1 MSSAFEKAPL
11 PHELLVPGAI
21 AIGDIDGDGLGDV
34 LVGVVGASSA
44 TASTFRY
51 YRSRGDGTFE
61 DRSTS
66 HVPGNLYG
74 LAPFVLAD
82 VDNDGNVDVV
92 GTTRLLRNRQ
102 GLLLD
107 GPLPATNSNRQCV
120 AAADVDGDG
129 DVDLFMGVG
138 FAGSASRQDQL
149 LLNLGGGT
157 FQPAPAGRLPI
168 DNDDTQAACFFDADN
183 DGDQDLVVGLDETS
197 PGTGGARLYTN
208 DGSGTFSN
216 ASAAFPVA
224 PQDVTS
230 LVAADFDLDGD
241 VDVVVGTA
249 PSTQVIQPPDLFLRN
264 LGGGQFAAAAN
275 VLPPILAATRHVV
288 AADLDADGDR
298 DLLLAEGGT
307 APASPR
313 VYRND
318 LQGFTDVTSSWLPT
332 GVHVGGFWAV
342 GDVDGDGVA
351 DAVFVAGGA
360 PSSPTG
366 SVQVFLGRGGTTFLP
381 LNPSRR
387 PAESW
392 LGGMLSVDGQFVDVD
407 GDGDRDWFAP
417 AAAYVPL
424 GFPMAVLLRNDGQG
438 RFASA
443 TASLPLVQDA
453 KASRFA
459 DVDGDGDLDL
469 LLVTATA
476 VVQWRNDGAGN
487 FTPAP
492 PAAMPGGMT
501 SLADISVGDVDGDG
515 DVDAFVGRSGFS
527 MFDELLRNDGTG
539 VFTRDTTAL
548 PTHMDAQVRAS
559 TMLDYDGDGDL
570 DIVLSLGLQNGTLT
584 VYRNLGAGQ
593 FQLAT
598 GVVPPG
604 QSVTRIQPFDADG
617 DGDLDLLVNS
627 FDVVLLL
634 DQGSTFAAAVP
645 TGAASLWPSAGNP
658 HVFDFEGDGD
668 LDIAVTQFGEW
679 RLLRNDGGFVYS
691 VRPGK
696 LLVDTVSGRFTAGDA
711 DGDGDADFVVQQVY
725 RGAQILL
732 GRRLQLHSPLIARVG
747 KPWALE
753 LSHLEAEIGRA
764 DGALF
769 AINFARLSP
778 ALPLPPLG
786 VLHVDPAGALL
797 STGVLPFVSPTQ
809 ARPAPTGLVCR
820 WVLPNAQ
827 ALLGATIYAQAL
839 SFGPGHTLLSN
850 LVFDQVR

>member
-21 AIGDIDGDGLGDV
+21 AIGDVDGDGLGDV
-34 LVGVVGASSA
+34 LVGVVGTSSS
-44 TASTFRY
+44 TAFTFRY

-82 VDNDGNVDVV
+82 VDNDG
-92 GTTRLLRNRQ
+92 
-102 GLLLD
+102 
-107 GPLPATNSNRQCV
+107 
-120 AAADVDGDG
+120 

-149 LLNLGGGT
+149 LLNLGGGA
-157 FQPAPAGRLPI
+157 FQAAPAGRLPI
-168 DNDDTQAACFFDADN
+168 DNDNTQAACFFDADN
-183 DGDQDLVVGLDETS
+183 DGDQDLVVGIEETTS
-197 PGTGGARLYTN
+197 GSGGTRLYTN
-208 DGSGTFSN
+208 NGSGTFTD

-224 PQDVTS
+224 PQDVTT

-241 VDVVVGTA
+241 VDVVVGTG
-249 PSTQVIQPPDLFLRN
+249 PSTTGMQRPDLFLRN
-264 LGGGQFAAAAN
+264 LGGGQFAAVAN
-275 VLPPILAATRHVV
+275 VLPPVLAPTLHCI

-298 DLLLAEGGT
+298 DLLLGEGGGS
-307 APASPR
+307 AASPR

-318 LQGFTDVTSSWLPT
+318 VQGFTDATASWLPM
-332 GVHVGGFWAV
+332 GVYIGGFWAV
-342 GDVDGDGVA
+342 GELDGDGVA
-351 DAVFVAGGA
+351 DAAFVDGGA
-360 PSSPTG
+360 SMSPTG

-381 LNPSRR
+381 VNPSRR
-387 PAESW
+387 PAEPW
-392 LGGMLSVDGQFVDVD
+392 AGGMLSVDGAFVDVD

-417 AAAYVPL
+417 AAANVPL
-424 GFPMAVLLRNDGQG
+424 AFPMAVLLRNDGQG

-459 DVDGDGDLDL
+459 DVDGDGDQDL

-527 MFDELLRNDGTG
+527 TFDELLRNDGTG
-539 VFTRDTTAL
+539 VFARDTTAL
-548 PTHMDAQVRAS
+548 PTHPNAQVRAS
-559 TMLDYDGDGDL
+559 AMLDYDGDGDL

-598 GVVPPG
+598 GVVPSG
-604 QSVTRIQPFDADG
+604 QSATRILPFDADG
-617 DGDLDLLVNS
+617 DGDLDLLVAGFN
-627 FDVVLLL
+627 VVLLL

-645 TGAASLWPSAGNP
+645 TGAASLWPSADNP

-668 LDIAVTQFGEW
+668 LDIAVAQFGEW
-679 RLLRNDGGFVYS
+679 HLLRNDGGFVFS
-691 VRPGK
+691 VRPGQ

-711 DGDGDADFVVQQVY
+711 DGDGDADFVVRQVY
-725 RGAQILL
+725 RGTQILL
-732 GRRLQLHSPLIARVG
+732 NRRLQLHSPLIARVG
-747 KPWALE
+747 QPWQLE
-753 LSHLEAEIGRA
+753 LHHFEAEIGPA

-769 AINFARLSP
+769 AINLARLSP

-797 STGVLPFVSPTQ
+797 AVGVQVAPPTQ
-809 ARPAPTGLVCR
+809 GRPRLTGFACR
-820 WVLPNAQ
+820 WALPNAPG
-827 ALLGATIYAQAL
+827 LLGATIFAQAL
-839 SFGPGHTLLSN
+839 SFGPGHAVLSN